1 MPLAEAE
8 PTSAAPKVPIPQ
20 RPVRRAVSRKQ
31 KAIAEDGSLT
41 AMTTTMTTTTTTTT
55 TQPGTVINK
64 AVFLRKFTENAL
76 LQVREGNHEE
86 YSKLVKMFLYSQR
99 ETSLSPEQYVQDV
112 TPWISAVSA
121 NVSALGISYR
131 ELVGAILYSDWI
143 AAPDDNFVHRYS
155 TLVLE
160 LVSAHPAWVPQ
171 AMTSLV
177 RWFIYGA
184 QASEVALAPAVH
196 DRLHA
201 LLEQVYRAI
210 PTCGANMTAAIIDA
224 YPFRTAK
231 ANVQVLFLQNI
242 LRTLDYAIGLR
253 REVLR
258 TVLNRIIQV
267 DVEVQI
273 EVEDLGS
280 ADDESDNDDTVPEF
294 GTAEEEGIFEFE
306 EDEADQPAPVDSD
319 SEEEE
324 EGDVDNDDDDDDDD
338 DSSDSGSDIS
348 NTSKLGKIQFSAKRV
363 AAKLDAIMSTLFTW
377 LEQHSQPDELTQ
389 EMPESTG
396 QLFMV
401 FLDLFGS
408 VVLPTFKS
416 RYTQFFVFYLS
427 SKSPQFSDLFLGT
440 MMGSIGDPIRSNAP
454 GQAASLTK
462 VAAASYLS
470 SFVSRARFLASNI
483 VRSVIGVLVQW
494 ACTYI
499 ETQEQLQREAEEESR
514 LRQPHPWTKTYAQAA
529 ASFKGGLRSSS
540 NSSPSLAADFE
551 RHAVFYA
558 MTQAI
563 IYMFCFRWRDM
574 AEAPGGGAV
583 VESELDNLRWCPEV
597 EGIQRIV
604 FSKLNP
610 LRACSSAIASQF
622 AQVASQTNFMF
633 CFTVLQQNRRLASD
647 SKEPG
652 DGETPSHSNLLRTE
666 LETFFPFDP
675 MLLPISRQ
683 FIDDIYFQ
691 WQDVG
696 EEASSDEEGD
706 INSELNDDVDVVDQ
720 MVAMSI
726 SPARPLSALHERIF
740 LS

>member
-8 PTSAAPKVPIPQ
+8 SASSPPKVPIPQ

-31 KAIAEDGSLT
+31 KALVEGGSST
-41 AMTTTMTTTTTTTT
+41 AATA
-55 TQPGTVINK
+55 TQPDTVINK

-76 LQVREGNHEE
+76 LQVKEGNHEE
-86 YSKLVKMFLYSQR
+86 YSKLVKVFLYSQR
-99 ETSLSPEQYVQDV
+99 ETSTSPEQYVQDV

-121 NVSALGISYR
+121 NVSALDISYR
-131 ELVGAILYSDWI
+131 ELVGAILFSDWI

-160 LVSAHPAWVPQ
+160 IVSAHPAWVPQ
-171 AMTSLV
+171 AMASLV
-177 RWFIYGA
+177 RWFIYGV
-184 QASEVALAPAVH
+184 QATEVALAPAVH

-210 PTCGANMTAAIIDA
+210 PTCGANMAAAITDA

-267 DVEVQI
+267 DVEVQVGI
-273 EVEDLGS
+273 EDRGS
-280 ADDESDNDDTVPEF
+280 AAADNDESDNEPNYGAAD
-294 GTAEEEGIFEFE
+294 EEGIFEFE
-306 EDEADQPAPVDSD
+306 EDEAAPGDSD
-319 SEEEE
+319 SGDEDEDENEDEEES
-324 EGDVDNDDDDDDDD
+324 DVDNDDDDDSD
-338 DSSDSGSDIS
+338 SDSGSDIS
-348 NTSKLGKIQFSAKRV
+348 NTSKLGKIKFCAKRV

-377 LEQHSQPDELTQ
+377 LEQHSQPDELTL

-396 QLFMV
+396 ELFMV
-401 FLDLFGS
+401 FLDLFSS

-440 MMGSIGDPIRSNAP
+440 MMGGIGDPIRSNAP
-454 GQAASLTK
+454 GQATSLTK

-470 SFVSRARFLASNI
+470 SFVSRARFLPSNV
-483 VRSVIGVLVQW
+483 VRSVMGVLVQW

-499 ETQEQLQREAEEESR
+499 ETQEQLQREAEEESK
-514 LRQPHPWTKTYAQAA
+514 LRQPHPWAKTYAQAA
-529 ASFKGGLRSSS
+529 ASSKGGLRSSS

-563 IYMFCFRWRDM
+563 IYTFCFRWRDM

-610 LRACSSAIASQF
+610 LRACSSTIASQF

-633 CFTVLQQNRRLASD
+633 CFTVLQQNRRSAND

-652 DGETPSHSNLLRTE
+652 NGETPSHSSLLRTE

-675 MLLPISRQ
+675 MVLPISRQ
-683 FIDDIYFQ
+683 YIDDIYFL
-691 WQDVG
+691 WQDIG
-696 EEASSDEEGD
+696 EEASSDEEDD
-706 INSELNDDVDVVDQ
+706 INSELGDDVDVVDQ